1 MKKFIAYTAITL
13 GSLTVLV
20 LIGIFIVSLFQA
32 RLETSN
38 ERLES
43 REEERSSL
51 EDRWLDAHENDESVT
66 LVIEDV
72 SIDQSSGTLAW
83 SDSRENDGMV
93 HFSIRSDDSIIF
105 SEEEST
111 YPVNMPSY
119 PQYFREAIREEM
131 DK

>member
-1 MKKFIAYTAITL
+1 MKKFLAYTAIAI
-13 GSLTVLV
+13 GSLAVLV
-20 LIGIFIVSLFQA
+20 IIGFFVVSLFQA

-72 SIDQSSGTLAW
+72 SIDQSSGTLEW
-83 SDSRENDGMV
+83 SDSQGEGGIV
-93 HFSIRSDDSIIF
+93 YFSIASDDSITF
-105 SEEEST
+105 SEAEST
-111 YPVNMPSY
+111 FPENMPSY
-119 PQYFREAIREEM
+119 PRYFREAIIEEM
-131 DK
+131 NK

>member
-1 MKKFIAYTAITL
+1 MKKFLAYTAIAI
-13 GSLTVLV
+13 GSLAVLV
-20 LIGIFIVSLFQA
+20 LIGVFVVSLFQA

-72 SIDQSSGTLAW
+72 SIDQSSGTLEW
-83 SDSRENDGMV
+83 SDSQGEGGIV
-93 HFSIRSDDSIIF
+93 YFSIASDDSIIF
-105 SEEEST
+105 SEADSEF
-111 YPVNMPSY
+111 PKNMPSY
-119 PQYFREAIREEM
+119 PQYFREAIIEEM